1 MWISGLCIATVSVS
15 HCVQARRRYKSR
27 HFPRITHTAAIH
39 PPVLLNLSVAT
50 PGDSSAEIL
59 PMQIPHPSLQ
69 ASVGLG
75 LRRGL
80 MKDLQAART
89 GDFDF
94 LEVAPEN
101 WIGVGGAHGAAL
113 RELAERYPLS
123 CHGLSLSLGGSTPL
137 DVGFLREVRT
147 FLDQHK
153 VPLYSE
159 HLSYCSDDGHLYD
172 LLPLPFTEE
181 AVHHVAAR
189 IRQAQDILGRRL
201 AVENVSYYAAPRQ
214 DMDEVTFTNAVLREA
229 DCDLLL
235 DVNNVYVN
243 SINHGFD
250 PQTFLAAIEPGRVVG
265 MHVAGHF
272 DESDT
277 LKIDTHGASV
287 KPVVWSLLADAYAR
301 FGAQPTLLERDFN
314 FPAFSELVAELQT
327 IRRLQIE
334 GGPRG

>member
-1 MWISGLCIATVSVS
+1 
-15 HCVQARRRYKSR
+15 
-27 HFPRITHTAAIH
+27 
-39 PPVLLNLSVAT
+39 
-50 PGDSSAEIL
+50 
-59 PMQIPHPSLQ
+59 MQILQ
-69 ASVGLG
+69 SHLPGSVGLG

-80 MKDLQAART
+80 MKDLLAART

-123 CHGLSLSLGGSTPL
+123 CHGLSLSLGGPAPL
-137 DVGFLREVRT
+137 DIGFLQEVRS
-147 FLDQHK
+147 FLDHYN

-189 IRQAQDILGRRL
+189 IRQSQDILGRRL

-250 PQTFLAAIEPGRVVG
+250 AQRFLVDIEPGRVVG

-272 DESDT
+272 DQSES

-287 KPVVWSLLADAYAR
+287 KPAVWSLLAAAYAR

-314 FPAFSELVAELQT
+314 FPVFAELVAELQT
-327 IRRLQIE
+327 IRCLQSAE
-334 GGPRG
+334 LNRG

>member
-1 MWISGLCIATVSVS
+1 MQTPHVSR
-15 HCVQARRRYKSR
+15 Q
-27 HFPRITHTAAIH
+27 P
-39 PPVLLNLSVAT
+39 
-50 PGDSSAEIL
+50 
-59 PMQIPHPSLQ
+59 
-69 ASVGLG
+69 SVGLG

-80 MKDLQAART
+80 LKDLQAAPA

-123 CHGLSLSLGGSTPL
+123 CHGLSLSLGGPAPL
-137 DVGFLREVRT
+137 DCSFLQEVRV
-147 FLDQHK
+147 FLDDHR
-153 VPLYSE
+153 VEHYSE

-189 IRQAQDILGRRL
+189 IRQSQDILGRRL

-243 SINHGFD
+243 AINHGFD
-250 PQTFLAAIEPGRVVG
+250 PQAFLARIEPGRVVG

-272 DESDT
+272 DESDS
-277 LKIDTHGASV
+277 LRIDTHGASV
-287 KPVVWSLLADAYAR
+287 KPQVWSLLAEAYAR

-314 FPAFSELVAELQT
+314 FPAFAELVAELQT
-327 IRRLQIE
+327 IRRLQGE
-334 GGPRG
+334 GAQRG

>member
-1 MWISGLCIATVSVS
+1 MQAPLTSAQAT
-15 HCVQARRRYKSR
+15 
-27 HFPRITHTAAIH
+27 
-39 PPVLLNLSVAT
+39 
-50 PGDSSAEIL
+50 
-59 PMQIPHPSLQ
+59 
-69 ASVGLG
+69 VGLG

-80 MKDLQAART
+80 MKDLQAAPV
-89 GDFDF
+89 GAFDF

-101 WIGVGGAHGAAL
+101 WIGIGGAHGAAF
-113 RELAERYPLS
+113 RALAERYPLS
-123 CHGLSLSLGGSTPL
+123 CHGLSLSLGGLAPL
-137 DVGFLREVRT
+137 DVGFLQEVRV
-147 FLDQHK
+147 FLDYHK

-201 AVENVSYYAAPRQ
+201 AVENVSYYAAPQQ
-214 DMDEVTFTNAVLREA
+214 DMDELTFTNAVLREA

-250 PQTFLAAIEPGRVVG
+250 PQTFLAGIDAGRVVA
-265 MHVAGHF
+265 MHVAGYF

-287 KPVVWSLLADAYAR
+287 KPAVWSLLAQAYER
-301 FGAQPTLLERDFN
+301 FGVRPTLLERDFN
-314 FPAFSELVAELQT
+314 FPAFSELVSELQI
-327 IRRLQIE
+327 IRRLQNE
-334 GGPRG
+334 DVRRG